1 MAIVCATNLSPES
14 VEASNVAA
22 ALAARLGEP
31 LLLLGVLDGEQ
42 PTDEASAPTAGAS
55 QRLEAECAR
64 LQPIAGLVR
73 FQLRST
79 TAADEVLSDD
89 ECRHARWVVV
99 ASEGW
104 RAPAWRRASLPE
116 RLSRH
121 ACAPVLAV
129 RRETALVDWV
139 RGRRR
144 LLVLVGVDPCSAT
157 SDSAVTFLREL
168 RRVGPCDVL
177 ATYVCSP
184 LEERE
189 RLGIHTPVHV
199 EVLAPAMRGME
210 VLDPAVERVLQREVS
225 ERMGSLHGEGRVEV
239 VLEPGYGRPADHLLH
254 VAHGRGVDLVVVGT
268 HARGGLGRL
277 WHGSVSAGVLRHAEQ
292 SVVCVPPSV
301 REPRPAVAPRS
312 VLVPVDFSEASARA
326 ISQARSLVGPG
337 GRVHLLHV
345 HRRRA
350 GDTTFMDH
358 YGVLP
363 EPPREKDRVIQR
375 LWELVPRDVGAQAV
389 NWSVEGVTGDDV
401 TLAICQATERE
412 GVDLVCV
419 GTSPEPSREPDALK
433 GAVAREL
440 VARCRRPV
448 MVVPTA

>member
-14 VEASNVAA
+14 QEAANVAA
-22 ALAARLGEP
+22 TLAGKLGEP
-31 LLLLGVLDGEQ
+31 LLLLGVVEGE
-42 PTDEASAPTAGAS
+42 PLAGEAGVPPSAFPRYLEGESERLRPVAGVVRPLPRPAAS
-55 QRLEAECAR
+55 
-64 LQPIAGLVR
+64 
-73 FQLRST
+73 
-79 TAADEVLSDD
+79 ADEVLSED
-89 ECRHARWVVV
+89 ECQHARWVVV
-99 ASEGW
+99 ASGSW
-104 RAPAWRRASLPE
+104 RTSAWRRASMPE
-116 RLSRH
+116 RLARH
-121 ACAPVLAV
+121 GCAPVLAV

-144 LLVLVGVDPCSAT
+144 LLVMVGVDPRSVTTDA
-157 SDSAVTFLREL
+157 AVTFLREL

-199 EVLAPAMRGME
+199 EVLDSSVRGME
-210 VLDPAVERVLQREVS
+210 VLDPAVERVLHREVR
-225 ERMGSLHGEGRVEV
+225 EHVGDLMGEGGVEV
-239 VLEPGYGRPADHLLH
+239 VLEPGFGRPSDHLLH
-254 VAHGRGVDLVVVGT
+254 VAHARRVDLLVVGT

-292 SVVCVPPSV
+292 SVVCVPPSL
-301 REPRPAVAPRS
+301 REPRPATPPRS

-345 HRRRA
+345 HRRKVSDV
-350 GDTTFMDH
+350 GFQDH

-363 EPPREKDRVIQR
+363 EPARARDGVLQR
-375 LWELVPRDVGAQAV
+375 LWGLVPHDEGAQAV
-389 NWSVEGVTGDDV
+389 RWSVEGVSGDDV

-412 GVDLVCV
+412 GVDLVCM
-419 GTSPEPSREPDALK
+419 GLPPEPSREPDALK
-433 GAVAREL
+433 GTVARDL

-448 MVVPTA
+448 MVVPAT

>member
-14 VEASNVAA
+14 VEAANVAA

-31 LLLLGVLDGEQ
+31 LLLLGILDGE
-42 PTDEASAPTAGAS
+42 PPAGEAPVTTASAP

-64 LQPIAGLVR
+64 LQPVAGTVR
-73 FQLRST
+73 YQVRSSGD
-79 TAADEVLSDD
+79 ADAVLSDA
-89 ECRHARWVVV
+89 ECRQARWVVV
-99 ASEGW
+99 ASQGW
-104 RAPAWRRASLPE
+104 RAPVWRRASLPE

-129 RRETALVDWV
+129 RREAALVDWV

-144 LLVLVGVDPCSAT
+144 LLVMVGVDPGSAT
-157 SDSAVTFLREL
+157 SDAAVTFLREL

-184 LEERE
+184 LDERE

-199 EVLAPAMRGME
+199 EVLEPALRSME
-210 VLDPAVERVLQREVS
+210 VLDPAVERVLHREVC
-225 ERMGSLHGEGRVEV
+225 ERVGALHGEGRVEV

-254 VAHGRGVDLVVVGT
+254 VAHGRGVDLMVVGT

-292 SVVCVPPSV
+292 SVVCVPPSL

-350 GDTTFMDH
+350 GDATFMDH

-363 EPPREKDRVIQR
+363 EPPNERDRVLQR
-375 LWELVPRDVGAQAV
+375 LWGLVPRDVGAQAV
-389 NWSVEGVTGDDV
+389 SWSVEGVTGDDV

>member
-14 VEASNVAA
+14 AEAASVAA
-22 ALAARLGEP
+22 MLAARLGEP
-31 LLLLGVLDGEQ
+31 LVLLGVLDGEL
-42 PTDEASAPTAGAS
+42 PGSAG
-55 QRLEAECAR
+55 LEPMDRGPKLLDAECAR
-64 LQPIAGLVR
+64 LRPVAGMVR
-73 FQLRST
+73 PVLRSSAST
-79 TAADEVLSDD
+79 DEFLSDD
-89 ECRHARWVVV
+89 ECRHARQVVV
-99 ASEGW
+99 AAGGW
-104 RAPAWRRASLPE
+104 RSPSWRRASMPE
-116 RLSRH
+116 RLSRF

-129 RRETALVDWV
+129 RREAALVDWL

-144 LLVLVGVDPCSAT
+144 LLVMVGVDPCSPT
-157 SDSAVTFLREL
+157 SDAAVTYLREL
-168 RRVGPCDVL
+168 RRAGPCDVL

-199 EVLAPAMRGME
+199 EVLEPTVRNME
-210 VLDPAVERVLQREVS
+210 ALDPAVERVLHREVH
-225 ERMGSLHGEGRVEV
+225 ERLGTLDGEGRVEV
-239 VLEPGYGRPADHLLH
+239 VLEPGFGRPADHLLH
-254 VAHGRGVDLVVVGT
+254 VAHARGADVVVVGT

-292 SVVCVPPSV
+292 SVVCVPPSL
-301 REPRPAVAPRS
+301 REPRPATAPRS

-326 ISQARSLVGPG
+326 ISQARTLVGPG

-345 HRRRA
+345 HRRRSGEVA
-350 GDTTFMDH
+350 FHDH

-363 EPPREKDRVIQR
+363 EPPREKDLVLQR
-375 LWELVPRDVGAQAV
+375 LWGLVPRDAGAEAV
-389 NWSVEGVTGDDV
+389 HWSVEGVTGDDV

>member
-1 MAIVCATNLSPES
+1 MAIVCATNLSPDS
-14 VEASNVAA
+14 SEAANVAA

-31 LLLLGVLDGEQ
+31 LLLLGVLDGE
-42 PTDEASAPTAGAS
+42 PPGPAGADPAR
-55 QRLEAECAR
+55 RLEAESAR
-64 LQPIAGLVR
+64 LRPVAGVVR
-73 FQLRST
+73 SVMRSNT
-79 TAADEVLSDD
+79 SAEEVLSDE

-99 ASEGW
+99 AAGGW
-104 RAPAWRRASLPE
+104 RSPAWRRASMPE
-116 RLSRH
+116 QLARH
-121 ACAPVLAV
+121 GCVPVLAV
-129 RRETALVDWV
+129 RRETAVVDWV

-144 LLVLVGVDPCSAT
+144 LLVMVGVDPGSVT
-157 SDSAVTFLREL
+157 SDAAVQFLREL

-199 EVLAPAMRGME
+199 EVLEPSVRNME
-210 VLDPAVERVLQREVS
+210 ALDPAVEKVLHRDVCERVGTLE
-225 ERMGSLHGEGRVEV
+225 GEGRVEV
-239 VLEPGYGRPADHLLH
+239 VLEPGFGRPADHLLH
-254 VAHGRGVDLVVVGT
+254 VAHARGVDLVVVGT

-292 SVVCVPPSV
+292 SVVCVPPSL
-301 REPRPAVAPRS
+301 REPRPATAPRS
-312 VLVPVDFSEASARA
+312 VLVPVDFSAASARA

-345 HRRRA
+345 HRRRTGEA
-350 GDTTFMDH
+350 SYYDH

-363 EPPREKDRVIQR
+363 EPPHERDTVLKR
-375 LWELVPRDVGAQAV
+375 LWGLVPRDVGAQTV
-389 NWSVEGVTGDDV
+389 HWSVEGVTGDDV

>member
-14 VEASNVAA
+14 AEAANVAA

-31 LLLLGVLDGEQ
+31 LLLLGVLDGDSATGEVAAT
-42 PTDEASAPTAGAS
+42 PASS
-55 QRLEAECAR
+55 LKRLEGECAR
-64 LQPIAGLVR
+64 LRPIAGVVR
-73 FQLRST
+73 PLSRSG
-79 TAADEVLSDD
+79 ASVDQVLNDE

-99 ASEGW
+99 ASGGW
-104 RAPAWRRASLPE
+104 RTSTWRRASMPE
-116 RLSRH
+116 RLARH
-121 ACAPVLAV
+121 GCAPVLAV
-129 RRETALVDWV
+129 RREAALVDWV

-144 LLVLVGVDPCSAT
+144 LLVMAGVDPRSAT
-157 SDSAVTFLREL
+157 SDAAVTFLREL

-184 LEERE
+184 LDERE

-199 EVLAPAMRGME
+199 EVLEPSLRSME
-210 VLDPAVERVLQREVS
+210 ALDPAVERVLRREVCDQL
-225 ERMGSLHGEGRVEV
+225 GDLTGEGRVEV
-239 VLEPGYGRPADHLLH
+239 VLEPGFGRPADHLLH
-254 VAHGRGVDLVVVGT
+254 VAHGRGVDLVVVGM

-292 SVVCVPPSV
+292 SVVCVPPSL
-301 REPRPAVAPRS
+301 REPRPVTPPRS

-345 HRRRA
+345 HRRRV
-350 GDTTFMDH
+350 GDVGFQDH

-363 EPPREKDRVIQR
+363 EPPRDKDRVLQR
-375 LWELVPRDVGAQAV
+375 LWDLVPHDPGAQAV
-389 NWSVEGVTGDDV
+389 RWSVEGVTGDDV

-433 GAVAREL
+433 GAVARAL

-448 MVVPTA
+448 MVVPSA

>member
-14 VEASNVAA
+14 VEAANVAA

-31 LLLLGVLDGEQ
+31 LLLLGVLDGE
-42 PTDEASAPTAGAS
+42 PPGPMGRDAESAAL
-55 QRLEAECAR
+55 QRLEAESAR
-64 LQPIAGLVR
+64 LRPVAGVVR
-73 FQLRST
+73 PVLRSS
-79 TAADEVLSDD
+79 TAAEEVLSDE
-89 ECRHARWVVV
+89 ECRHGRWVVV
-99 ASEGW
+99 AADGW
-104 RAPAWRRASLPE
+104 RPPAWRRASMPE
-116 RLSRH
+116 RLARH
-121 ACAPVLAV
+121 GCAPVLAV
-129 RRETALVDWV
+129 RREAALVDWL

-144 LLVLVGVDPCSAT
+144 LLVMVGVDPCSAT
-157 SDSAVTFLREL
+157 SDAAVTFLREV

-184 LEERE
+184 LEARE

-199 EVLAPAMRGME
+199 EVLEPTVRNME
-210 VLDPAVERVLQREVS
+210 ALDPAVERVLQRDVC
-225 ERMGSLHGEGRVEV
+225 ERVGMLEGEGRLEV
-239 VLEPGYGRPADHLLH
+239 VLEPGFGRPADHLLH
-254 VAHGRGVDLVVVGT
+254 VAHARGADLVVVGT

-292 SVVCVPPSV
+292 SVACVPPSL

-345 HRRRA
+345 HRRRSGEVA
-350 GDTTFMDH
+350 FHDH

-363 EPPREKDRVIQR
+363 EPPREKDRVLQR
-375 LWELVPRDVGAQAV
+375 LWELVPRDAGSQAV
-389 NWSVEGVTGDDV
+389 HWSVEGVSGDDV

>member
-14 VEASNVAA
+14 TEAANVAA
-22 ALAARLGEP
+22 ALAGRLGEP
-31 LLLLGVLDGEQ
+31 LLLLGVLEGE
-42 PTDEASAPTAGAS
+42 PATGEASASLAGAQ

-64 LQPIAGLVR
+64 LMPVAGPVR
-73 FQLRST
+73 LLSRSG
-79 TAADEVLSDD
+79 ASADEVLSDE
-89 ECRHARWVVV
+89 ECRQARWVVV
-99 ASEGW
+99 ASGGW
-104 RAPAWRRASLPE
+104 RTSSWRRATMPE
-116 RLSRH
+116 RLARH
-121 ACAPVLAV
+121 GCTPVLAV
-129 RRETALVDWV
+129 RREAALVDWV

-144 LLVLVGVDPCSAT
+144 LLVRVGVDPRSAT
-157 SDSAVTFLREL
+157 ADAAVTFLREL

-184 LEERE
+184 LDERQ

-199 EVLAPAMRGME
+199 EVLDPSVRSME
-210 VLDPAVERVLQREVS
+210 ALDPAVERVLHREVCDQL
-225 ERMGSLHGEGRVEV
+225 GDLPGEGRVDV
-239 VLEPGYGRPADHLLH
+239 VLEPGFGRPADHLLH
-254 VAHGRGVDLVVVGT
+254 VAHGRGVDLVVVGM
-268 HARGGLGRL
+268 HARGTLGRL

-292 SVVCVPPSV
+292 AVVCVPPSV
-301 REPRPAVAPRS
+301 REPRPVTPPRS

-345 HRRRA
+345 HRRRL
-350 GDTTFMDH
+350 GDVGFQDH

-363 EPPREKDRVIQR
+363 EPPRERDQVLQR
-375 LWELVPRDVGAQAV
+375 LWGLVPRDEGARAV
-389 NWSVEGVTGDDV
+389 RWSVEGVTGDDV

-419 GTSPEPSREPDALK
+419 GMSPEPSREPDALK
-433 GAVAREL
+433 GTVAREL

>member
-14 VEASNVAA
+14 VEAANVAA
-22 ALAARLGEP
+22 ALAAKLGEP
-31 LLLLGVLDGEQ
+31 LLLLGLLDGE
-42 PTDEASAPTAGAS
+42 PPGGEAATPMAGPA

-64 LQPIAGLVR
+64 LRPVVGKVH
-73 FQLRST
+73 FQLGSS
-79 TAADEVLSDD
+79 TAADEVLGDG
-89 ECRHARWVVV
+89 ECRHARWMVV
-99 ASEGW
+99 AAGGW
-104 RAPAWRRASLPE
+104 RTPAWRRAPMSE
-116 RLSRH
+116 QLSRH

-144 LLVLVGVDPCSAT
+144 LLVMVGVDPRSST

-184 LEERE
+184 LEERA

-199 EVLAPAMRGME
+199 EVLEPGLRNME
-210 VLDPAVERVLQREVS
+210 VLDPAVERVLQREVC
-225 ERMGSLHGEGRVEV
+225 ERVGALHGEGRVEV

-350 GDTTFMDH
+350 GDATFMDH

-363 EPPREKDRVIQR
+363 EPPREKDPVLQR
-375 LWELVPRDVGAQAV
+375 LWALVPRDGGAQAV
-389 NWSVEGVTGDDV
+389 NWSVEGVSGDDV

-433 GAVAREL
+433 GTVAREL